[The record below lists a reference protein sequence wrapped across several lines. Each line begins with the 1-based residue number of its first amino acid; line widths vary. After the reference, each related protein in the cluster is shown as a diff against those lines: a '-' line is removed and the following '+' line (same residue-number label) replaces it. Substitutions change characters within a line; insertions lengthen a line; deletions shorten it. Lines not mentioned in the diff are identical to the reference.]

1 MLEVTEQND
10 QLPKPVDRNPLQRA
24 KSAGG
29 ETCWEGKRSQD
40 KGNLWVF
47 HHREDK
53 AGQGKRCLQ
62 LPLKAG
68 PEPAGFT
75 SPENNI
81 EGSSYSKRN
90 LGRTSK
96 DVF

>member
-1 MLEVTEQND
+1 MMEQND
-10 QLPKPVDRNPLQRA
+10 QLPKPVDGNPLQRA
-24 KSAGG
+24 KSAG
-29 ETCWEGKRSQD
+29 ETRWGCKRSRD
-40 KGNLWVF
+40 NGNTLWFF

-53 AGQGKRCLQ
+53 AGQGKRYLQ
-62 LPLKAG
+62 LPLKAA

-90 LGRTSK
+90 LGKTSK
-96 DVF
+96 DIF